1 MFVIAKQS
9 EIIQVLTKRRM
20 NGNRDILTDM
30 KYHTAVTLNEL
41 ELLVYISKP

>member
-1 MFVIAKQS
+1 M
-9 EIIQVLTKRRM
+9 LTKRRV

-30 KYHTAVTLNEL
+30 KYHEIPHSSYINEL

>member
-20 NGNRDILTDM
+20 NRNRDILTAM
-30 KYHTAVTLNEL
+30 KYHEIPHSS
-41 ELLVYISKP
+41 YIE